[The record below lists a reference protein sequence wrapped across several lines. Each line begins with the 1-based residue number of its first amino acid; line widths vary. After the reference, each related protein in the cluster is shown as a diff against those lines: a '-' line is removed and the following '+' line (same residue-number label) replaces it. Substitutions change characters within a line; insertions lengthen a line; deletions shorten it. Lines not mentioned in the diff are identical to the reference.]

1 MGLKTDEQILLSRNQ
16 ITISIKGI
24 TSYVYSYGNMQAFP
38 LFLYLFANGF
48 ITIKYLGGI
57 VYIGIDLTR
66 PEFICTE
73 ALRGCDMQNIDENV
87 VHSSLSE
94 AISLV
99 YF

>member
-1 MGLKTDEQILLSRNQ
+1 
-16 ITISIKGI
+16 
-24 TSYVYSYGNMQAFP
+24 MQAFP

-48 ITIKYLGGI
+48 ITIGGI